1 MAERAEAKK
10 KITLKTVDGGVFDV
24 NPAIAKDL
32 ETVQSFI
39 DADSAAADDAVLI
52 PLPNVY
58 SRELSKILDHCN
70 SHHRFRSAGA
80 GGDAAA
86 AKRYDEE
93 FVKALSQE
101 ELKELILAANY
112 LNVKELLDF
121 LNQSVANLIENKSVE
136 FVRKFF
142 GVVNDY
148 TPEEEAR
155 LREENAWAFEGVDDD
170 WIIDSSSIRFSS
182 FDYRRLIE
190 RNSRIKVYI

>member
-170 WIIDSSSIRFSS
+170 
-182 FDYRRLIE
+182 
-190 RNSRIKVYI
+190 